1 MSLLPASKAAR
12 ALMPRFSRAQP
23 AAFNFN
29 LNRFMA
35 AAAGLDK
42 SEVTERLLNCVKNFD
57 KVDPSKVRS
66 TPVS

>member
-1 MSLLPASKAAR
+1 
-12 ALMPRFSRAQP
+12 
-23 AAFNFN
+23 
-29 LNRFMA
+29 MA